1 MSRILAVWRKEL
13 RDALRDGRT
22 MIAVFVVPLV
32 LYPGI
37 MMLMGWIESA
47 NKKEES
53 ALHVRVGIVGEA
65 QLPGILERIRSVD
78 GVFAVTLEKTPASM
92 ERAGV
97 DAVLVIPPSIDRSIA
112 AGDSV
117 KVELLYKDADHK

>member
-37 MMLMGWIESA
+37 MMLMGSWVKPSSRGFSNGSARWTES
-47 NKKEES
+47 S
-53 ALHVRVGIVGEA
+53 L
-65 QLPGILERIRSVD
+65 
-78 GVFAVTLEKTPASM
+78 
-92 ERAGV
+92 
-97 DAVLVIPPSIDRSIA
+97 
-112 AGDSV
+112 
-117 KVELLYKDADHK
+117 